1 MDARETRATRKVVNE
16 VMGCF
21 LRGILDLF
29 RLLIRVIWALIFVLG
44 FAWMTLEG
52 GNPAWLI
59 FGVVLAIFVLCSG
72 RRRVGSGESYGGDG
86 YDGGWF
92 DGGDGDGGGS
102 DGGGGDGGGG
112 D

>member
-1 MDARETRATRKVVNE
+1 MDARGTRATRKVVNE
-16 VMGCF
+16 VMGYF
-21 LRGILDLF
+21 LRGILALF

-44 FAWMTLEG
+44 FGWMTLEG

-59 FGVVLAIFVLCSG
+59 FGVVLAIFILCSG
-72 RRRVGSGESYGGDG
+72 RRRVDG

-92 DGGDGDGGGS
+92 DGGGGDGGGS